1 MSLQDGEFYPE
12 QDKLNELLKEFENER
27 KKIAELR
34 FLLFDIEKRRE
45 EK

>member
-27 KKIAELR
+27 RKIAELR
-34 FLLFDIEKRRE
+34 FLLFNIKKGRE
-45 EK
+45 ER